1 MELSLILLTGVGV
14 WSFVLLM
21 AISLCK
27 AAKHGD
33 DIVEADYAAA
43 ENAARLDAD
52 SPPRP
57 GRIAHEVIGLAAS
70 SDS

>member
-33 DIVEADYAAA
+33 DIV
-43 ENAARLDAD
+43 RPTTR
-52 SPPRP
+52 PPRTPLGRTRIHRRDP
-57 GRIAHEVIGLAAS
+57 GA
-70 SDS
+70 